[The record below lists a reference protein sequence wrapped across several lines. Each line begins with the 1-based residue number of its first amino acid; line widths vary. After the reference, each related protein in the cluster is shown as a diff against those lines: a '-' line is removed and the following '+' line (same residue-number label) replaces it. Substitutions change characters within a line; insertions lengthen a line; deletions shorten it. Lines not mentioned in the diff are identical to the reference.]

1 MLAPFVEGGVVAM
14 SSSFPA
20 ARYPALQLRKD
31 RATTD
36 AVSQNAF
43 SPVDEPSDETLL
55 ARMRTDD
62 KEALG
67 LLFRRYA
74 QLVHSIGKRILH
86 DSAEAEDFVQELF
99 LHLFRKAHLY
109 DSSKGPARGWI
120 VQTSYYQALRRRVH
134 LSTRPHYGSTEFDE
148 LAAIDITAPV
158 MAGYDRSGEGLFGRV
173 RWRELIDCLTPEQWE
188 TFRLHFYEGYTFAEI
203 SQVRNQTVASVV
215 HHFYRG
221 LDRLRKHIFASELH
235 DR

>member
-1 MLAPFVEGGVVAM
+1 V

-20 ARYPALQLRKD
+20 TRFPALPLHKGQAAADPLYSES
-31 RATTD
+31 AAPTE
-36 AVSQNAF
+36 
-43 SPVDEPSDETLL
+43 EPSDEALL
-55 ARMRTDD
+55 AGICTND

-74 QLVHSIGKRILH
+74 RLVHSIGKRILR

-120 VQTSYYQALRRRVH
+120 VQTSYFQALHRRAH
-134 LSTRPHYGSTEFDE
+134 LSTRPHYRSTEFDE
-148 LAAIDITAPV
+148 LKSRDAAAPPI
-158 MAGYDRSGEGLFGRV
+158 AGYDRSGEGLFGRV
-173 RWRELIDCLTPEQWE
+173 RWKELIECLTEDQWE
-188 TFRLHFYEGYTFAEI
+188 TLRLHFYEGQTFAEI
-203 SQVRNQTVASVV
+203 GEIRNQSVASVR

-221 LDRLRKHIFASELH
+221 LDRLRKRVFAGELR

>member
-1 MLAPFVEGGVVAM
+1 V

-20 ARYPALQLRKD
+20 ARFPVIPLRKG
-31 RATTD
+31 RAIT
-36 AVSQNAF
+36 
-43 SPVDEPSDETLL
+43 EPLDKDTIVPSGELSDESLL
-55 ARMRTDD
+55 DRICTDD

-67 LLFRRYA
+67 LLFRRYGR
-74 QLVHSIGKRILH
+74 LVHSIGKRILR

-109 DSSKGPARGWI
+109 DSSKGPARAWI

-134 LSTRPHYGSTEFDE
+134 LSTRPHYGSMELGELKGVE
-148 LAAIDITAPV
+148 LAAPRILE
-158 MAGYDRSGEGLFGRV
+158 YDRSGEGLFGRA
-173 RWRELIDCLTPEQWE
+173 RWRELVECLSPDQWE
-188 TFRLHFYEGYTFAEI
+188 IFRLHFYEGYTFVEI
-203 SQVRNQTVASVV
+203 SQMRNQTLASVY

-221 LDRLRKHIFASELH
+221 LDRLRKRVFVSELR

>member
-1 MLAPFVEGGVVAM
+1 M

-20 ARYPALQLRKD
+20 AGFPALPLSKRRAATEPLDKD
-31 RATTD
+31 TVA
-36 AVSQNAF
+36 AI
-43 SPVDEPSDETLL
+43 EGPSDEALL
-55 ARMRTDD
+55 GRMCRDD

-74 QLVHSIGKRILH
+74 RLVHSIGKRILH
-86 DSAEAEDFVQELF
+86 DSSEAEDFVQELF

-134 LSTRPHYGSTEFDE
+134 LSTRPHYGSMEFDE
-148 LAAIDITAPV
+148 LEGRDITAPP

-173 RWRELIDCLTPEQWE
+173 RWRELIGCLTPDQWE

-203 SQVRNQTVASVV
+203 SQMRNQTVANVYN
-215 HHFYRG
+215 HFYRG
-221 LDRLRKHIFASELH
+221 LDRLRKHIFASELR